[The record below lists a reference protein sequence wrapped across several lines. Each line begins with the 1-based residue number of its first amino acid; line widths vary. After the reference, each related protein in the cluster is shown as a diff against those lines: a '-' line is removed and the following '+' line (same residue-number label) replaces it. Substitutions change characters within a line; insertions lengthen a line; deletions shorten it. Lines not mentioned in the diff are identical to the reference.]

1 VPTSWT
7 AGDRLSKRLRVH
19 FHADGVISQFDGY
32 EQLAEFDWGSYRS
45 RYEDIGQLD
54 LILAAEGD
62 SPNNY
67 RASKQPDV
75 LNLFY
80 LLGRGSA

>member
-1 VPTSWT
+1 
-7 AGDRLSKRLRVH
+7 
-19 FHADGVISQFDGY
+19 VISQFEGH
-32 EQLAEFDWGSYRS
+32 EQLAGFDWDSYRS
-45 RYEDIGQLD
+45 RYDDIGRLD

-75 LNLFY
+75 LMFVLSA
-80 LLGRGSA
+80 LGRGSA